1 MAANEKQGRYLTL
14 FWTALTVLAAGIAYL
29 AEGFGKLVLI
39 LGLAG
44 VVVALVGFLRI
55 KPMEGKT
62 PGVRANP
69 ALTLMG
75 IAVAVGGWFVTMAG
89 LVITSSVS
97 GRIVFALVG
106 IAVSLIGV
114 IGVLP
119 IAFGRRV
126 TAKADTLSSSL
137 KTTVEH
143 SR

>member
-1 MAANEKQGRYLTL
+1 MAANQKQGQYLTL

-55 KPMEGKT
+55 KPMEGNT

-97 GRIVFALVG
+97 GRLVFALVG
-106 IAVSLIGV
+106 IVVSLIGV